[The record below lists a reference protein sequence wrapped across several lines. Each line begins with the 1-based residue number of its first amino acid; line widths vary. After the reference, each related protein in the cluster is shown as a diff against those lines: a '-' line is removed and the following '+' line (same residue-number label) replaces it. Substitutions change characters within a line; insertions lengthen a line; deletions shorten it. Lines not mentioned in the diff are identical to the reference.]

1 MFIIEAHIDEV
12 LLELPLVRE
21 WVDTIKNSILKKD
34 FPDSK
39 IIAYYS
45 YGFFVTKSNSQVDY
59 LKMPYS
65 ERLEFEKSK
74 VRVDISLKMG
84 KFAMSNRLPKE
95 MIPPFIEEIVAEIVK
110 IKMTVETEI
119 EDIYEIKDTIPP
131 LTGVVQ
137 FDIIEELEDETQLDM
152 DEILDK
158 ISREGMS
165 SLSSE
170 EKEFLDRKSKDV

>member
-1 MFIIEAHIDEV
+1 
-12 LLELPLVRE
+12 
-21 WVDTIKNSILKKD
+21 
-34 FPDSK
+34 
-39 IIAYYS
+39 
-45 YGFFVTKSNSQVDY
+45 
-59 LKMPYS
+59 MPYS

-74 VRVDISLKMG
+74 VRVDISIKMG
-84 KFAMSNRLPKE
+84 KFAMSNRLPKG

-119 EDIYEIKDTIPP
+119 EDIYQIKDTIPP
-131 LTGVVQ
+131 LTGVVE

-165 SLSSE
+165 SLSLE
-170 EKEFLDRKSKDV
+170 EKKFLDSKSKDV